1 MYLNNLKKMSDSEY
15 EYDSDEDY
23 HFDTTKENTGTDRF
37 ITSNYKY
44 INFID
49 YPHIYDINAN
59 NFYLLSQDNVFHIFR
74 YLNLDN
80 LCVLRRTC
88 KIMKQDIN
96 QYCKIIYNK
105 RFCNKN
111 YLKFNVEV
119 SSLKRRLD
127 KYVFNHGQ
135 YIKTTSIYKKINWRY
150 LMFSLLRHNS

>member
-1 MYLNNLKKMSDSEY
+1 MSDSEF

-37 ITSNYKY
+37 ITSDYKY

-59 NFYLLSQDNVFHIFR
+59 NFDILSQDNVFHIFR

-96 QYCKIIYNK
+96 QYCKIVYNK

-127 KYVFNHGQ
+127 RYVYNHGQ
-135 YIKTTSIYKKINWRY
+135 YIKTTSRYKKINWRY
-150 LMFSLLRHNS
+150 LMYSLLRYIDILISC